1 MGAGTIVP
9 RSRISFY
16 WSRTNK
22 EIVQNPNLEPKKSH
36 SCVSLS
42 FLHFTT
48 LVLRLDSDSDCKQCS
63 SVLQELENIDDD
75 AEVAGIPIVKLE
87 DKLLAKTVGVF
98 ALPAIVFF
106 RLTNWKGANKKLL

>member
-1 MGAGTIVP
+1 M
-9 RSRISFY
+9 
-16 WSRTNK
+16 
-22 EIVQNPNLEPKKSH
+22 KK
-36 SCVSLS
+36 LR
-42 FLHFTT
+42 T
-48 LVLRLDSDSDCKQCS
+48 LVTRVIKSGIFVYFTNLVLGLDSDSDCKQCS

-106 RLTNWKGANKKLL
+106 RFFL

>member
-1 MGAGTIVP
+1 MQ
-9 RSRISFY
+9 SFAVLSNVY
-16 WSRTNK
+16 FNFS
-22 EIVQNPNLEPKKSH
+22 IFD
-36 SCVSLS
+36 SL
-42 FLHFTT
+42 L
-48 LVLRLDSDSDCKQCS
+48 LDSDSDCKQCS

-106 RLTNWKGANKKLL
+106 RLYKQKGSKEEVIITFENNSNERYTFKGQ